1 MNNTS
6 IGYKTFNYKKYSNR
20 SRQNNPIKLAPL
32 FKNSSDLNAL
42 KTYEFYTNTET
53 SFNIHNMT
61 QSSIMKFPKLNKSIK
76 TLHLKDNLT
85 EEDDNFLSNLL
96 YQDDYSITNKDIS
109 LRYNISTD
117 LDYNEKK
124 TILNEMSINRNNN
137 KLNSG
142 NNENNIFYNSIKTEY
157 QNPFY
162 SQRVLNFNNE
172 LYKTLYKIRMATQ
185 YKKYNNKIK
194 EYKEKQKFIDK
205 MPKIRISKIAPGKK
219 TNIQRRFSS
228 LSKNNI
234 ISNITNNINN
244 NNNNNNNQ
252 ENNKVGKIKKFSSLN
267 IFANVPNFISKEKLL
282 NEINIFQSIITTQFH
297 PLSRSQFCL
306 CQSEEGIL
314 YLYGGIQSKNLT
326 DIWKCVPVNKRKSK
340 KIEEDFFEEETE
352 LKWIK
357 FKNIPDDEAP
367 LPRYGHSMT
376 YYKDN
381 LYIFGGYTNNLF
393 RSREDNISV
402 FDLKHEKFVYPYIS
416 NNKIVPWRRNHIGVG
431 VGYTMLIHGGID
443 DEGEYL
449 NDIWIF
455 DCTKNKWNSLNFRS
469 FIKIPNIAYH
479 SACLVVKSQIVLYH
493 NDFNIYKYPEGIIGR
508 SKINKP
514 KIEGVYIFG
523 GCDGNRNYCPVLWC
537 MRVGM
542 KPVDIIKVP
551 TVGKGPVGRLSCGMC
566 FYNTLNLLVIHGGK
580 NENRIFNDVMFL
592 DLETLNWVKPI
603 YNEEN
608 FLPFNEHRI
617 FEERN
622 KIFVLGGCDEN
633 GYHRFDFYTLEF
645 EIFKD
650 NGNDNFE
657 INI

>member
-6 IGYKTFNYKKYSNR
+6 IGYNSFNYKNYRNR
-20 SRQNNPIKLAPL
+20 SRQKKPIKLAPL
-32 FKNSSDLNAL
+32 FKNSYDLNAL
-42 KTYEFYTNTET
+42 KTYEYYSNTET
-53 SFNIHNMT
+53 SFNIHNTT
-61 QSSIMKFPKLNKSIK
+61 QNSLIKNQKLNNSIK

-96 YQDDYSITNKDIS
+96 YQDDYLNTNKDIS
-109 LRYNISTD
+109 LRYNVSTD

-124 TILNEMSINRNNN
+124 TILNEMSINRINH
-137 KLNSG
+137 KLKSV
-142 NNENNIFYNSIKTEY
+142 NNENNIFYNTRNTEY

-228 LSKNNI
+228 ISKNNA
-234 ISNITNNINN
+234 INN
-244 NNNNNNNQ
+244 NITNNNNQ
-252 ENNKVGKIKKFSSLN
+252 ENNNQNKIQKPIRKITSLN
-267 IFANVPNFISKEKLL
+267 LFANVPNFISKEKLL
-282 NEINIFQSIITTQFH
+282 NEINIFQSLITTQYH

-306 CQSEEGIL
+306 CQSEEGTL
-314 YLYGGIQSKNLT
+314 FLYGGIQSKNLT
-326 DIWKCVPVNKRKSK
+326 DIWKCVTVSKRKSK
-340 KIEEDFFEEETE
+340 KLDEEFFEEETE

-357 FKNIPDDEAP
+357 YKNIPDDEAP
-367 LPRYGHSMT
+367 LPRYGHSMA

-393 RSREDNISV
+393 RNREDNVSV
-402 FDLKHEKFVYPYIS
+402 FDLKHEKFVFPFIP
-416 NNKIVPWRRNHIGVG
+416 NNKIVPWRRNHIGMG

-449 NDIWIF
+449 NDIWLF
-455 DCTKNKWNSLNFRS
+455 DCIKYKWMNLNFRS
-469 FIKIPNIAYH
+469 YIKIPNIAYH
-479 SACLVVKSQIVLYH
+479 SACLVIKSQAVIYH

-508 SKINKP
+508 SKTNKP

-523 GCDGNRNYCPVLWC
+523 GCDENRNYCPVLWC
-537 MRVGM
+537 IRVGM
-542 KPVDIIKVP
+542 KPVDILKIP
-551 TVGKGPVGRLSCGMC
+551 TVGKGPLSRLNCGMC

-580 NENRIFNDVMFL
+580 NENKIFNDVMFL
-592 DLETLNWVKPI
+592 DLETLNWIKPI

-608 FLPFNEHRI
+608 FLPFTEHRI
-617 FEERN
+617 FEEGN
-622 KIFVLGGCDEN
+622 KIFILGGCGDDH
-633 GYHRFDFYTLEF
+633 GYHRFDFYALEF

-650 NGNDNFE
+650 DVNGNFG